1 MKAVLRLDISSIKG
15 IEKTP
20 QGFLKIPI
28 YASRV
33 GIQIYR
39 DNLGNVVREFRS
51 PEEVFA
57 EDAIDSLRVAPL
69 TNEHPSEMVNV
80 DNAKKLVVGYP
91 SGVVENV
98 DNKFT
103 KTHIIVFDKDTIKD
117 IEDGRREISLGYSAK
132 LHLVGGEYNGE
143 KYDAFQTN
151 IKINHIAL
159 VDRARGGPELRLRT
173 DSAFQ
178 IINDSEKEGEKM
190 KIKIGDKEFSVE
202 DDLGTAIKTISD
214 ELDACKKSLE
224 ENKNAKDSF
233 EVEKKTAV
241 DAIQAKADALT
252 SELAG
257 VKVELEKS
265 KNDVAQKLDSEKIAK
280 EVKIRVA
287 VEKAAEKFLDKDVL
301 AKIDSMSNIE
311 LKKAIIVKNCPE
323 AKLEDKSETYIEVR
337 YDHII
342 ETADK
347 SSKANDDIAKS
358 IIDGRKDGQTEV
370 LTSDLK
376 REESMK
382 KDSEAWK
389 KPIGKTNN

>member
-1 MKAVLRLDISSIKG
+1 MKAVLRLDISAIKG

-39 DNLGNVVREFRS
+39 DGQGNVIKEFRS

-57 EDAIDSLRVAPL
+57 EAAVDSLRVAPL
-69 TNEHPSEMVNV
+69 TNDHPSEMVNL
-80 DNAKKLVVGYP
+80 DNAKELVVGYP

-117 IEDGRREISLGYSAK
+117 IENGRREISLGYSAK
-132 LHLVGGEYNGE
+132 LELVSGEYNGE
-143 KYDAFQTN
+143 KYDAVQKE

-178 IINDSEKEGEKM
+178 IINDSEKEGESM

-202 DDLGTAIKTISD
+202 DELGNAIKAIND

-224 ENKNAKDSF
+224 ENKNNKDSF
-233 EVEKKTAV
+233 EAEKKTAV

-252 SELAG
+252 SELAS
-257 VKVELEKS
+257 VKAELEK
-265 KNDVAQKLDSEKIAK
+265 AQKEKEEKTDSDKIAK

-287 VEKAAEKFLDKDVL
+287 IEKAAERFLEKDVL

-323 AKLEDKSETYIEVR
+323 AKLDDKSEVYIEVR

-347 SSKANDDIAKS
+347 AAKSNGDIANS
-358 IIDGRKDGQTEV
+358 IIKGREDGATEE
-370 LTSDLK
+370 LTSEK
-376 REESMK
+376 AREASMK
-382 KDSEAWK
+382 RDADAWK
-389 KPIGKTNN
+389 NPIGKTNN